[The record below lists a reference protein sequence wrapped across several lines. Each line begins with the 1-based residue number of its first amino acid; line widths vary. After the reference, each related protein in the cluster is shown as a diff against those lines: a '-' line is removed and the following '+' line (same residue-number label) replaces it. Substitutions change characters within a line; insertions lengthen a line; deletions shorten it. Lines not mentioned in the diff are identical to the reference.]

1 MKRTNLGFS
10 LIELMI
16 AIAIVSILAAVALP
30 AYQDYVMRG
39 NIPEAT
45 AGLGQGRIVMEQWFQ
60 DNRSYDGAPCPA
72 NGKNFDFGCATS
84 ATAFTMTATGKGSM
98 AGFTFTIDQ
107 DNVRTSTT
115 PSWGNSTTCWMT
127 RKGEC

>member
-1 MKRTNLGFS
+1 MKRKSLGFS

-30 AYQDYVMRG
+30 AYQDYVKRG

-60 DNRSYDGAPCPA
+60 DNRSYEGASCPA
-72 NGKNFDFGCATS
+72 SGKNFDFGCVVS
-84 ATAFTMTATGKGSM
+84 ATAFTITATGKGGM

-115 PSWGNSTTCWMT
+115 PWGNSTTCWMT